1 MSDPLDR
8 SDKLERA
15 LELAAGEARAYLAGL
30 AGDHVQPPGSLEA
43 VVELGGEL
51 PERGEGARAALTLA
65 RNASARR
72 HRAAGACS
80 GRAPSVSEDDWLAL
94 ASASNAEARTS
105 LPVTIAGRRGCCTNR
120 GSLDFVMGR

>member
-8 SDKLERA
+8 SDELERA

-51 PERGEGARAALTLA
+51 PKRGEGALAALTLA
-65 RNASARR
+65 RNASAHR

-80 GRAPSVSEDDWLAL
+80 ADVAPMSSV
-94 ASASNAEARTS
+94 
-105 LPVTIAGRRGCCTNR
+105 
-120 GSLDFVMGR
+120 